1 MSAAPRTGEPVIE
14 IRDLEIA
21 FGDRVVASV
30 PELDLCRGQVV
41 GLAGESGSGK
51 SMTAMAL
58 LGLAGHS
65 GASVR
70 GSIRLGDT
78 ELVGLGERELRSIRG
93 RRIALVMQSPRGAL
107 SPTQRLG
114 QLFDRALRKHGVE
127 AAERQQRIRAA
138 VAEVRLEPD
147 VLQRY
152 PHEISGGQAQRF
164 AIALAVALRAE
175 VLVADEPTSALDVT
189 VQAEVVELL
198 RRVRD
203 EHGTAILFISHDLA
217 VIGQLAERVVVM
229 RAGAVVESGPA
240 RTVLSAPT
248 QEYTRELVAAVPAIG
263 RDRATSAASD
273 GVA

>member
-1 MSAAPRTGEPVIE
+1 VSAPVVAV
-14 IRDLEIA
+14 RDLEIA

-30 PELDLCRGQVV
+30 PHLDLRSGEVV

-51 SMTAMAL
+51 SMTALAL

-65 GASVR
+65 GATVR
-70 GSIRLGDT
+70 GSI
-78 ELVGLGERELRSIRG
+78 ELDGLEIVGMPERGLRQIRG
-93 RRIALVMQSPRGAL
+93 RRIAMVMQSPRGAL

-114 QLFDRALRKHGVE
+114 ALFHRALRTHGIE
-127 AAERQQRIRAA
+127 QAERERRIGAA
-138 VAEVRLEPD
+138 IAEMRLED
-147 VLQRY
+147 EILRRY
-152 PHEISGGQAQRF
+152 PHEVSGGQAQRF
-164 AIALAVALRAE
+164 AIALAVALRAD

-203 EHGTAILFISHDLA
+203 QHGTAILFISHDLA

-229 RAGAVVESGPA
+229 RAGEVVESGPA
-240 RTVLSAPT
+240 RTVLAAPE

-263 RDRATSAASD
+263 RNRPR
-273 GVA
+273 

>member
-1 MSAAPRTGEPVIE
+1 MSAGAAMGAAPDAGEPVVA

-65 GASVR
+65 GATVR

-78 ELVGLGERELRSIRG
+78 ELVGMAERDLRHVRG

-114 QLFDRALRKHGVE
+114 QLFDRALRTHGVE
-127 AAERQQRIRAA
+127 AAERERRIRAA
-138 VAEVRLEPD
+138 IAEVRLEAD
-147 VLQRY
+147 VLRRY
-152 PHEISGGQAQRF
+152 PHEVSGGQAQRF

-189 VQAEVVELL
+189 VQAEVVDLL

-203 EHGTAILFISHDLA
+203 EHGTAVLFISHDLA

-263 RDRATSAASD
+263 RDRAA
-273 GVA
+273 